1 MQLVEQFTVK
11 MVGRG
16 DSHGEVII
24 NCRPRKTRK
33 KYRKRQ
39 IRRRI
44 EKNKI
49 DIIVKRFENDD
60 KMQTV
65 IIKKVS
71 FGAKLLEILIE
82 SIFVL
87 LKFLFWILICALIT
101 IGLNTL
107 LNNQLREQVINM
119 IRDVMG
125 G

>member
-1 MQLVEQFTVK
+1 